1 MKVANK
7 NCRQHVQSRTDFTG
21 SNLYGQWRN
30 NIVDPETPDNS
41 RYIVFSYGEHYPMF
55 IYANGCWFENEDK
68 YSVSTSKHRSQSH
81 PHVPTI
87 LLSTRWMCQLATRG
101 YSAIAKERILGNNF
115 TDDLSFTQQDEK
127 QSQIARLRAYFGE

>member
-1 MKVANK
+1 MKVANSK
-7 NCRQHVQSRTDFTG
+7 CRQHVQSRTDFKG

-30 NIVDPETPDNS
+30 NIIDPETPDNS
-41 RYIVFSYGEHYPMF
+41 RYIVFSYGEHYPLF

-81 PHVPTI
+81 PHVPTV

-101 YSAIAKERILGNNF
+101 YAAIAKERILG
-115 TDDLSFTQQDEK
+115 TEMSFNTAKQDQK
-127 QSQIARLRAYFGE
+127 QSQLSRLRSYFGE